1 MQITVLAVPD
11 LFDSG
16 LSAVLDVLA
25 TANALREDVATSV
38 PPFDVTVAGTEASVR
53 TGHGLR
59 LAAAPL
65 TELDIVPDLLVM
77 PAVSCGLKSSRQV
90 VEIVRN
96 HPVLAHVTALHTAG
110 SALAAACTGTFFLAE
125 AGVLDGLLATTSWWL
140 GPAFRRRYTAV
151 RLDESRTLARDGRVT
166 TAGAA
171 FAHIDLALSIVA
183 QESPAL
189 ADVVARYLVIGDRP
203 SQAIF
208 AVPSHLAATDPMM
221 TAFERWVRDHVAEP
235 LQISR
240 VAAAIGV
247 SERTLQRT
255 TAAVLGMSPTDFVHE
270 IRLDEATF
278 LLRTTNQTVDVIAAA
293 VGYQN
298 TSTLRALVRRR
309 RGTTISALR
318 QVRPAQSSRTRHRE
332 GGAYS
337 ARRQNSAEVFASQS
351 QPVARLWPDQ

>member
-1 MQITVLAVPD
+1 MRITVLAVPG

-16 LSAVLDVLA
+16 LSAILDIVA
-25 TANALREDVATSV
+25 TANALREDVAAAV
-38 PPFDVTVAGTEASVR
+38 LPFDVTVAGAEASVC
-53 TGHGLR
+53 TGHGLH
-59 LAAAPL
+59 LATKPL
-65 TELDIVPDLLVM
+65 AELESVPDLLVM
-77 PAVSCGLKSSRQV
+77 PAVGCGLKSPQQIVDTVRSHVALPHV
-90 VEIVRN
+90 V
-96 HPVLAHVTALHTAG
+96 TLHAAG

-151 RLDESRTLARDGRVT
+151 RLDESRTLVRDGRVT

-183 QESPAL
+183 QQSPAL
-189 ADVVARYLVIGDRP
+189 ADMVARYLLIGDRP

-208 AVPSHLAATDPMM
+208 AMPSHLAGYDP
-221 TAFERWVRDHVAEP
+221 TVAAFERWVRDHITDP
-235 LQISR
+235 LKISG

-247 SERTLQRT
+247 SERTLQRA
-255 TAAVLGMSPTDFVHE
+255 TAAVLGISPVEFVHE

-278 LLRTTNQTVDVIAAA
+278 LLRTTSRTADAIAAA

-318 QVRPAQSSRTRHRE
+318 QIRPAH
-332 GGAYS
+332 
-337 ARRQNSAEVFASQS
+337 
-351 QPVARLWPDQ
+351 

>member
-1 MQITVLAVPD
+1 MQIAMLAVPD

-16 LSAVLDVLA
+16 LSAVLDILA

-38 PPFDVTVAGTEASVR
+38 PPFDITVTGTGASVR

-59 LAAAPL
+59 LATTPL
-65 TELDIVPDLLVM
+65 TELETVPDLLVM
-77 PAVSCGLKSSRQV
+77 PAVGCGLKSPHQIV
-90 VEIVRN
+90 DIVRN
-96 HPVLAHVTALHTAG
+96 HPAVAHVAALHAAG
-110 SALAAACTGTFFLAE
+110 CDLAAACTGTFFLAE
-125 AGVLDGLLATTSWWL
+125 AGVLDGRLATTSWWL

-151 RLDESRTLARDGRVT
+151 RLDESQTLARDGRVT

-183 QESPAL
+183 RESLAL
-189 ADVVARYLVIGDRP
+189 ADLVARYLVIGDRP
-203 SQAIF
+203 SQAVS
-208 AVPSHLAATDPMM
+208 AVPSHLAGNDPTV
-221 TAFERWVRDHVAEP
+221 TAFERWVRDHIADP
-235 LQISR
+235 LQISGA
-240 VAAAIGV
+240 AAAIGV

-255 TAAVLGMSPTDFVHE
+255 TAAVLGISPIEFVHQ

-278 LLRTTNQTVDVIAAA
+278 LLRTTSQTVDAIATA

-318 QVRPAQSSRTRHRE
+318 QVRPSHCPPASGHRE
-332 GGAYS
+332 
-337 ARRQNSAEVFASQS
+337 
-351 QPVARLWPDQ
+351 

>member
-1 MQITVLAVPD
+1 MRITVLAVPG

-16 LSAVLDVLA
+16 LSAVLDVVA
-25 TANALREDVATSV
+25 TANVLREDVATSV
-38 PPFDVTVAGTEASVR
+38 PPFDVTVGGTEASVR

-59 LAAAPL
+59 LATTPL
-65 TELDIVPDLLVM
+65 AELGVPDLLVV
-77 PAVSCGLKSSRQV
+77 PAIGCDLKAPHIV
-90 VEIVRN
+90 DLVRN
-96 HPVLAHVTALHTAG
+96 HPALAHVTALRTAG

-125 AGVLDGLLATTSWWL
+125 AGVLDGRLATTSWWL

-151 RLDESRTLARDGRVT
+151 RLDESRTLARDGQIT

-189 ADVVARYLVIGDRP
+189 ADLVARYLVIGDRP

-208 AVPSHLAATDPMM
+208 AVPSHLAATDPTM

-235 LQISR
+235 LQISG
-240 VAAAIGV
+240 VAAALGV

-255 TAAVLGMSPTDFVHE
+255 TAAALGMSPIDFVHE

-278 LLRTTNQTVDVIAAA
+278 LLRTTNQTADAIAAH

-318 QVRPAQSSRTRHRE
+318 HVRPSH
-332 GGAYS
+332 
-337 ARRQNSAEVFASQS
+337 
-351 QPVARLWPDQ
+351 

>member
-1 MQITVLAVPD
+1 MRISVLAVPD

-25 TANALREDVATSV
+25 TANALREDVAASV
-38 PPFDVTVAGTEASVR
+38 LPFEVTVAGIEASVR
-53 TGHGLR
+53 TAHGLR
-59 LAAAPL
+59 LATTPL
-65 TELDIVPDLLVM
+65 AELDTVPDLLVM
-77 PAVSCGLKSSRQV
+77 PAVACSFKAPRQV
-90 VEIVRN
+90 VDIVRN
-96 HPVLAHVTALHTAG
+96 HPALAHVAALHTAG

-151 RLDESRTLARDGRVT
+151 RLDDSRTLARDGRVT

-189 ADVVARYLVIGDRP
+189 AEMVARYLVIGDRP
-203 SQAIF
+203 SQAVF
-208 AVPSHLAATDPMM
+208 ALPSHLASTDPTV
-221 TAFERWVRDHVAEP
+221 TAFERWARGHVAEP
-235 LQISR
+235 LQISG

-255 TAAVLGMSPTDFVHE
+255 TAAVLGMSPIDFLHE

-278 LLRTTNQTVDVIAAA
+278 LLRTTSQTVDAVAAA

-298 TSTLRALVRRR
+298 TSTLRTLVRRR

-318 QVRPAQSSRTRHRE
+318 QVVPAPDQRAVNRKSPSWRGNTR
-332 GGAYS
+332 AA
-337 ARRQNSAEVFASQS
+337 ARR
-351 QPVARLWPDQ
+351 

>member
-1 MQITVLAVPD
+1 MRISVLAVPD

-25 TANALREDVATSV
+25 TANALREEVAASV
-38 PPFDVTVAGTEASVR
+38 LPFEVTVAGTGPSVR
-53 TGHGLR
+53 TANGLR
-59 LAAAPL
+59 LATTPL
-65 TELDIVPDLLVM
+65 AELGTVPDLLVT
-77 PAVSCGLKSSRQV
+77 PAVACSFKAPQHV
-90 VEIVRN
+90 VEIVRD
-96 HPVLAHVTALHTAG
+96 HPALGHVAALHTAG

-140 GPAFRRRYTAV
+140 GPAFRRRYAAV

-183 QESPAL
+183 QQSPAL
-189 ADVVARYLVIGDRP
+189 AEMVARYLVIGDRP
-203 SQAIF
+203 SQAAF
-208 AVPSHLAATDPMM
+208 AVPSHLAGTDPTV
-221 TAFERWVRDHVAEP
+221 TAFERWVRGHVAEP
-235 LQISR
+235 LRISG

-247 SERTLQRT
+247 SERALQRA
-255 TAAVLGMSPTDFVHE
+255 TAAVLGMPPIDFLHE

-278 LLRTTNQTVDVIAAA
+278 LLRTTSQTVDAVAAA

-298 TSTLRALVRRR
+298 PSTLRALVRRR

-318 QVRPAQSSRTRHRE
+318 QARP
-332 GGAYS
+332 G
-337 ARRQNSAEVFASQS
+337 
-351 QPVARLWPDQ
+351 P

>member
-1 MQITVLAVPD
+1 MQIAVLAVPG

-25 TANALREDVATSV
+25 TANALREDVASSIL
-38 PPFDVTVAGTEASVR
+38 PFDVTVAGTEASVR

-59 LAAAPL
+59 LATAPVRKL
-65 TELDIVPDLLVM
+65 ASVPDLLVV
-77 PAVSCGLKSSRQV
+77 PAVGCGFKSPRQV
-90 VEIVRN
+90 VDIVRN
-96 HPVLAHVTALHTAG
+96 HPVLGHITALHTAG
-110 SALAAACTGTFFLAE
+110 SDLAAACTGTFFLAE

-151 RLDESRTLARDGRVT
+151 RLDESLTLARDGRIT

-189 ADVVARYLVIGDRP
+189 ADLVARYLVIGDRP
-203 SQAIF
+203 SQAIS
-208 AVPSHLAATDPMM
+208 AVPSHLAATDPTV
-221 TAFERWVRDHVAEP
+221 TAFERWVRGHVAEP
-235 LQISR
+235 LQISA

-255 TAAVLGMSPTDFVHE
+255 TAAVLGMSPTGFVHE

-278 LLRTTNQTVDVIAAA
+278 LLRTTNQTVDAIAAA

-309 RGTTISALR
+309 RGTTLSALR
-318 QVRPAQSSRTRHRE
+318 QVRPGH
-332 GGAYS
+332 
-337 ARRQNSAEVFASQS
+337 
-351 QPVARLWPDQ
+351 

>member
-1 MQITVLAVPD
+1 MMITVLAVPD

-25 TANALREDVATSV
+25 TANALRQDVAAAV
-38 PPFDVTVAGTEASVR
+38 PSFDVTVAGTETAVR

-59 LAAAPL
+59 LATEPL
-65 TELDIVPDLLVM
+65 TELGIVPDLLVM
-77 PAVSCGLKSSRQV
+77 PAVGCGLKSPQQV
-90 VEIVRN
+90 VDIVRN
-96 HPVLAHVTALHTAG
+96 HPVLAHITALHIAG

-151 RLDESRTLARDGRVT
+151 RLDESLTLARDGRVT

-189 ADVVARYLVIGDRP
+189 ADLVARYLVIGDRP

-208 AVPSHLAATDPMM
+208 AVPSHLAAADPAM

-235 LQISR
+235 LQISQA
-240 VAAAIGV
+240 AAAIGV

-278 LLRTTNQTVDVIAAA
+278 LLRTTNQTVDAIAAA

-309 RGTTISALR
+309 RGITLSALR
-318 QVRPAQSSRTRHRE
+318 QVRAGH
-332 GGAYS
+332 
-337 ARRQNSAEVFASQS
+337 
-351 QPVARLWPDQ
+351 

>member
-1 MQITVLAVPD
+1 MRVCVLAVPN

-25 TANALREDVATSV
+25 TANVLRQGVAASV
-38 PPFDVTVAGTEASVR
+38 LPFEVTVTGTEASVR
-53 TGHGLR
+53 TAQGLWLDTMP
-59 LAAAPL
+59 LAG
-65 TELDIVPDLLVM
+65 LDTVPDLLVM
-77 PAVSCGLKSSRQV
+77 PAVACGFTAPQQV
-90 VEIVRN
+90 VDMVRD
-96 HPVLAHVTALHTAG
+96 HPALAHVAELHAAG

-140 GPAFRRRYTAV
+140 GPAFRRRYAAV
-151 RLDESRTLARDGRVT
+151 RLDDSRTLARDGRVT

-189 ADVVARYLVIGDRP
+189 AEMVARYLLIGDRA
-203 SQAIF
+203 SQAVF
-208 AVPSHLAATDPMM
+208 AVPSHLAGTDPTV
-221 TAFERWVRDHVAEP
+221 TAFERWVRGHLAKPVP
-235 LQISR
+235 ISSA
-240 VAAAIGV
+240 AAAIGV

-255 TAAVLGMSPTDFVHE
+255 TAAVLGMSPTEFLQE

-278 LLRTTNQTVDVIAAA
+278 LLRTTTRSVDAVAAA

-309 RGTTISALR
+309 RDTTISALR
-318 QVRPAQSSRTRHRE
+318 GGPPRHSHGKAPGAARGPVSRPGQ
-332 GGAYS
+332 
-337 ARRQNSAEVFASQS
+337 
-351 QPVARLWPDQ
+351 

>member
-1 MQITVLAVPD
+1 MRISVLAVPG

-25 TANALREDVATSV
+25 TANALREEVAASV
-38 PPFDVTVAGTEASVR
+38 LPFEVTVAGTGASVR
-53 TGHGLR
+53 TAHGLH
-59 LAAAPL
+59 LATTPL
-65 TELDIVPDLLVM
+65 AELETVPDLLVM
-77 PAVSCGLKSSRQV
+77 PAVACSFKAPRHV
-90 VEIVRN
+90 VEIVRE
-96 HPVLAHVTALHTAG
+96 HPALAHVAALHAAG

-151 RLDESRTLARDGRVT
+151 RLDDSRTLARDGRVT

-189 ADVVARYLVIGDRP
+189 AEMAARYLVIGDRP
-203 SQAIF
+203 SQAAF
-208 AVPSHLAATDPMM
+208 AVPSHLAGIDPTV
-221 TAFERWVRDHVAEP
+221 TAFERWVRAYVAEP
-235 LQISR
+235 LRISG

-247 SERTLQRT
+247 SERTLQRA
-255 TAAVLGMSPTDFVHE
+255 TAAVLAMSPIDFLHE

-278 LLRTTNQTVDVIAAA
+278 LLRTTSQTVDAVAAA

-298 TSTLRALVRRR
+298 SSTLRALVRRR

-318 QVRPAQSSRTRHRE
+318 QVRRGP
-332 GGAYS
+332 
-337 ARRQNSAEVFASQS
+337 
-351 QPVARLWPDQ
+351 

>member
-1 MQITVLAVPD
+1 MRITVLAVPG

-25 TANALREDVATSV
+25 TANVLRGDVATSV
-38 PPFDVTVAGTEASVR
+38 PPFDVTVGGTEASVR

-59 LAAAPL
+59 LATTPL
-65 TELDIVPDLLVM
+65 AELGVPDLLVV
-77 PAVSCGLKSSRQV
+77 PAIGCDLKAPQIV
-90 VEIVRN
+90 DLVRN
-96 HPVLAHVTALHTAG
+96 HPALAHVTALRTAG

-125 AGVLDGLLATTSWWL
+125 AGVLDGRLATTSWWL

-151 RLDESRTLARDGRVT
+151 RLDESRTLARDGQIT

-189 ADVVARYLVIGDRP
+189 ADLVARYLVIGDRP

-208 AVPSHLAATDPMM
+208 AVPSHLAATDPTM

-235 LQISR
+235 LQISG
-240 VAAAIGV
+240 VAAALGV

-255 TAAVLGMSPTDFVHE
+255 TAAALGMSPIDFVHE

-278 LLRTTNQTVDVIAAA
+278 LLRTTNQTADAIAAH

-318 QVRPAQSSRTRHRE
+318 HVRPSH
-332 GGAYS
+332 
-337 ARRQNSAEVFASQS
+337 
-351 QPVARLWPDQ
+351 

>member
-1 MQITVLAVPD
+1 MLAVPG

-25 TANALREDVATSV
+25 TANVLRGDVATSV
-38 PPFDVTVAGTEASVR
+38 PPFDVTVGGTEASVR

-59 LAAAPL
+59 LATTPL
-65 TELDIVPDLLVM
+65 AELGTSPTCW
-77 PAVSCGLKSSRQV
+77 SCQRSDATSSRAADRGPRA
-90 VEIVRN
+90 EPSRTGPR
-96 HPVLAHVTALHTAG
+96 HG
-110 SALAAACTGTFFLAE
+110 SAHGWQRPGGGVHRDILPGRGGRARRP
-125 AGVLDGLLATTSWWL
+125 AGHHQLVAR
-140 GPAFRRRYTAV
+140 PAFRRRYTAV
-151 RLDESRTLARDGRVT
+151 RLDESRTLTRDGRVT

-189 ADVVARYLVIGDRP
+189 AELVARYLLIGDRP

-208 AVPSHLAATDPMM
+208 AVPSHLAATDPTM

-255 TAAVLGMSPTDFVHE
+255 TAAALGMSPIDFVHE

-278 LLRTTNQTVDVIAAA
+278 LLRTTNQTVDAIAAA

-309 RGTTISALR
+309 RGTTLSALR
-318 QVRPAQSSRTRHRE
+318 HVRPSH
-332 GGAYS
+332 
-337 ARRQNSAEVFASQS
+337 
-351 QPVARLWPDQ
+351 

>member
-1 MQITVLAVPD
+1 MRITVLAVPG

-16 LSAVLDVLA
+16 LSAILDVLA
-25 TANALREDVATSV
+25 TANVLRGDVATSV
-38 PPFDVTVAGTEASVR
+38 PPFDVTVGGTEASVR

-59 LAAAPL
+59 VDTTPLA
-65 TELDIVPDLLVM
+65 ERDVVPDLLVV
-77 PAVSCGLKSSRQV
+77 PAIGCHLKAPQIV
-90 VEIVRN
+90 DLVRN
-96 HPVLAHVTALHTAG
+96 HPALAHVTALRTAG

-125 AGVLDGLLATTSWWL
+125 AGVLDGRLATTSWWL

-151 RLDESRTLARDGRVT
+151 RLDESRTLVRDGRVT

-183 QESPAL
+183 RESPAL
-189 ADVVARYLVIGDRP
+189 ADLAARYLVIGDRP
-203 SQAIF
+203 SQAVF
-208 AVPSHLAATDPMM
+208 AVPSHLAAADPTM

-235 LQISR
+235 LQISG

-255 TAAVLGMSPTDFVHE
+255 SAAALGMSPIDFVHE
-270 IRLDEATF
+270 IRLDEAIF
-278 LLRTTNQTVDVIAAA
+278 LLRTTNQTADAVAAA

-298 TSTLRALVRRR
+298 ASTLRALVRRR

-318 QVRPAQSSRTRHRE
+318 HVRPGH
-332 GGAYS
+332 
-337 ARRQNSAEVFASQS
+337 
-351 QPVARLWPDQ
+351 